1 MSAKCIS
8 RLRCPGVGMPWPSA
22 LRVSLPN
29 RIRGHSGRDALQI
42 ELGMRQK
49 SRSLACVSLRF
60 GGRGCHG
67 ALAYRT
73 YPLPIGWLTQL

>member
-1 MSAKCIS
+1 
-8 RLRCPGVGMPWPSA
+8 MPWPSA
-22 LRVSLPN
+22 LRVPTSPHQGTL
-29 RIRGHSGRDALQI
+29 DALQI